1 MSNFLE
7 NFNVE
12 IDFFF
17 LKIYEKTATVLRRR

>member
-12 IDFFF
+12 IGFFF
-17 LKIYEKTATVLRRR
+17 LIYEKTATVLRRR